1 MTFNELTKKFLLLEI
16 LKGMALTLKMLFSH
30 AVTRQYP
37 EEKRPVQPGFRG
49 LHALPRRPDGTARCV
64 GCGLCAAVCPSKC
77 IKVYTSEGPDN
88 TKIVDRYEVEVLR
101 CIYCG
106 LCYEACPYMAI
117 MLSENYEYSVYSRQD
132 LFMTKEKLMEN
143 WDAYM
148 AGDKDYEF
156 YTKFWRPKTEDF
168 TGSENQ
174 AVFKGRR

>member
-1 MTFNELTKKFLLLEI
+1 M
-16 LKGMALTLKMLFSH
+16 
-30 AVTRQYP
+30 
-37 EEKRPVQPGFRG
+37 
-49 LHALPRRPDGTARCV
+49 
-64 GCGLCAAVCPSKC
+64 GCGLCAAICPSKC

-106 LCYEACPYMAI
+106 MCYEACPYMAI